1 MTEEA
6 LQTIDEEPIEIPET
20 ETPESGQGEEAGGE
34 ISNSDPAGFSKRINQ
49 KHFEL
54 MEEKRAREAAEAEIA
69 RLKAQIPENHK
80 PVIPE
85 MPDPYDADF
94 DERMRQ
100 REEAIKQAAIYDAQ
114 EQIKQAQLSE
124 QQNALL
130 AKQQSDLI
138 AAVNTY
144 SGRAKALGVS
154 ENELQVAGQAVAAY
168 GISEQVAEFILHDD
182 KGPAIT
188 TYLAKNPNELD
199 AISKLNPLQAAIH
212 IATNIKPKL
221 TVKTRAADLPDP
233 PDTLNGGGVH
243 SKRSRLKGV
252 RFE

>member
-1 MTEEA
+1 MEQET
-6 LQTIDEEPIEIPET
+6 LQTIDEEIESPELDA
-20 ETPESGQGEEAGGE
+20 PESEQGEEA
-34 ISNSDPAGFSKRINQ
+34 SNDAVNEPAGFTKRINQ
-49 KHFEL
+49 KHYEL
-54 MEEKRAREAAEAEIA
+54 MEEKRAREALEAEIA

-80 PVIPE
+80 PVIPD
-85 MPDPYDADF
+85 MPDPYDSDF

-100 REEAIKQAAIYDAQ
+100 REEAIKQAAIYEAQ
-114 EQIKQAQLSE
+114 DELRQAQLTE
-124 QQNALL
+124 QNKATL
-130 AKQQSDLI
+130 AKQQNDLI

-168 GISEQVAEFILHDD
+168 GIAEQVAEFILHDD

-188 TYLAKNPNELD
+188 TYLAKNPTELD

-221 TVKTRAADLPDP
+221 TGKPRAVDLPDP
-233 PDTLNGGGVH
+233 PDTLSGGGVT
-243 SKRSRLKGV
+243 KRERGPKGAKY
-252 RFE
+252 E